1 MVAFASCILFHL
13 VCWHRWKGVKKF
25 GLKQCFRNW
34 TKPSPSPPSN
44 TEFRWVVCYV
54 SLASARD
61 YTRVVPASAGLACSM
76 SCFVPNFIET
86 SKQENVQIFAFF
98 VPLANWFSA
107 IFKDFIGRFTLSQ
120 QLASF
125 LAPTC
130 YYHRNIADL
139 PRTDWH
145 DVADK
150 KCPK

>member
-1 MVAFASCILFHL
+1 MVAFPSCILFHL

-61 YTRVVPASAGLACSM
+61 YTRVVPASAGLACSV

-86 SKQENVQIFAFF
+86 SKQENVQIFAFMVLVRF
-98 VPLANWFSA
+98 RSFCSSGKLIFSYIQGLYRQVYIESA
-107 IFKDFIGRFTLSQ
+107 TGIILS
-120 QLASF
+120 
-125 LAPTC
+125 
-130 YYHRNIADL
+130 ADL
-139 PRTDWH
+139 LLSS
-145 DVADK
+145 
-150 KCPK
+150 